1 MMIYPF
7 TFTFTDA
14 LLVSLIWLRR
24 NVRYMAAITYGWDLE
39 IVLRALNIRNDYSS
53 LQPEKISEHK
63 EKLRDSLLTLQPI
76 IDDYPGLEIMLMCL
90 QDSEIDLMESKMV
103 GIPTMIGGH
112 VLELFWSLA
121 PNSAVDDPLSTK
133 DFDSLMKFASD
144 MKSKG
149 IELPSPT
156 VHFSGWHAD
165 ALLMHASAEGLV
177 KHV

>member
-1 MMIYPF
+1 MIYPF

-121 PNSAVDDPLSTK
+121 PNSAEMIHCQRRILI
-133 DFDSLMKFASD
+133 L
-144 MKSKG
+144 
-149 IELPSPT
+149 
-156 VHFSGWHAD
+156 
-165 ALLMHASAEGLV
+165 
-177 KHV
+177 

>member
-24 NVRYMAAITYGWDLE
+24 NLRYMAAITYGWDLE

-76 IDDYPGLEIMLMCL
+76 IDEYPGLEIMLMCL

-149 IELPSPT
+149 VELSLI
-156 VHFSGWHAD
+156 HI
-165 ALLMHASAEGLV
+165 
-177 KHV
+177 